1 MTDLQR
7 LMKDHLD
14 GVLQFINLACPHG
27 SNLDLTQ
34 NGRERERLRSP
45 IKEVAEIRTSMS
57 PVGAYNAAIKIIATC
72 IRGCRIQLNGMSLY
86 KLQSILL
93 TLPYN
98 YVA

>member
-27 SNLDLTQ
+27 SNKTSPKM
-34 NGRERERLRSP
+34 GERERLRSP

-57 PVGAYNAAIKIIATC
+57 PVGAYNAAIKILATC

-98 YVA
+98 YIA

>member
-34 NGRERERLRSP
+34 NGRETKITNQGSCRDQDQHEPSWNIQCSNQNFCYLHKRMQNS
-45 IKEVAEIRTSMS
+45 IKWYVLVQI
-57 PVGAYNAAIKIIATC
+57 AINII
-72 IRGCRIQLNGMSLY
+72 NP
-86 KLQSILL
+86 
-93 TLPYN
+93 TL
-98 YVA
+98 